1 MSVAACII
9 TACEQE
15 SMPASD
21 DSAAIDKGTIS
32 PIVAQSEYISPT
44 KTSESGY
51 STSFTNGDTLGIYAV
66 KGGVITDSDHW
77 SFNGTAWTEAG
88 DGILYNT
95 DTYYFAY
102 YPYDAS
108 MDASILNPS
117 ATTAESFFDNYI
129 QSFAVRTDQSSPDHF
144 SASDL
149 MVSTGEKQAFDNNT
163 SDNYWPV
170 SFSMSHQMS
179 LIVIS
184 SSARIDEHYLSTDT
198 DYNWYWQY
206 SATIDVGGVYDAG
219 DDTFRY
225 LVNPSIEGDT
235 YIRGQVQRQFYQPYG
250 ATSGSPENVTS
261 FSYCIN
267 PGVSSMTRGRYYATS
282 PFSGYITS
290 PTATA
295 VTLSNGD
302 FYMTDGRIA
311 EGGTS
316 ELYNALSD
324 EDKGN
329 IIGVVI
335 VPSDYYDSSVVT
347 DLGHNPHGIVL
358 SMARS
363 ALGGSRSKLNIKEGM
378 YWAVDGYTDVVDG
391 VPNYAGTATDSLLWD
406 VAGYQS
412 TKIIQ
417 AITDYSTKY
426 PAFYYASEY
435 YQSNYYAA
443 PSTPVSTGWFLPSP
457 GQWAAIWKVFSPES
471 EYPATGGDNDDE
483 WKTLGKNG
491 DNVIAILND
500 YLSVAGGGL
509 AANYTGFGLSW
520 LWCSAQYGSRGYNV
534 HIKDNWMCIFGWNN
548 EKTTPKTD
556 GSGCVRPF
564 LIF

>member
-1 MSVAACII
+1 
-9 TACEQE
+9 
-15 SMPASD
+15 MPASD
-21 DSAAIDKGTIS
+21 DGTVIDIGTIS
-32 PIVAQSEYISPT
+32 PIVAQSEYTSPT

-51 STSFTNGDTLGIYAV
+51 STSFTSGDIIGIYAV
-66 KGGVITDSDHW
+66 KGGAITDSDHW
-77 SFNGTAWTEAG
+77 SFDGVAWTEAG
-88 DGILYNT
+88 NGILYDT

-108 MDASILNPS
+108 MDTSILDPS
-117 ATTAESFFDNYI
+117 ATTAESFFANYI
-129 QSFAVRTDQSSPDHF
+129 QSFAVRTDQSSHDNF
-144 SASDL
+144 TASDL
-149 MVSTGEKQAFDNNT
+149 MVSTGEKQELDYNT
-163 SDNYWPV
+163 SDSYWPV

-179 LIVIS
+179 LIIIA

-198 DYNWYWQY
+198 NYNWYWQY
-206 SATIDVGGVYDAG
+206 SATITVGGVYDAG

-225 LVNPSIEGDT
+225 LVNPSIDSDT
-235 YIRGQVQRQFYQPYG
+235 YIRGQVQRQFYPPYG
-250 ATSGSPENVTS
+250 TASGTPENVTY

-267 PGVSSMTRGRYYATS
+267 PGVSSMTGGRYYATS

-324 EDKGN
+324 EDKEN

-335 VPSDYYDSSVVT
+335 VPTSDYYDSSVVT

-363 ALGGSRSKLNIKEGM
+363 AVGGDSSHLNVKVGM
-378 YWAVDGYTDVVDG
+378 SWAADGYTDTVEG
-391 VPNYAGTATDSLLWD
+391 VPNYVGTDETSVLGDI
-406 VAGYQS
+406 AGYQS
-412 TKIIQ
+412 TKNIQ
-417 AITDYSTKY
+417 AIADYATKY

-435 YQSNYYAA
+435 YQDHYYTA
-443 PSTPVSTGWFLPSP
+443 PSTPISTGWFLPSP
-457 GQWAAIWKVFSPES
+457 GQWAAVWKTFSPES
-471 EYPATGGDNDDE
+471 VYHAEGGESSNDGWD
-483 WKTLGKNG
+483 TLGKNG
-491 DNVIAILND
+491 DNVYATLNT
-500 YLSVAGGGL
+500 YLSAAAGGSGDK
-509 AANYTGFGLSW
+509 YTGFGANW
-520 LWCSAQYGSRGYNV
+520 IWCSAQYGAKGYNV
-534 HIKDNWMCIFGWNN
+534 YLKKDWMCVIGWDND
-548 EKTTPKTD
+548 KTTSKTD